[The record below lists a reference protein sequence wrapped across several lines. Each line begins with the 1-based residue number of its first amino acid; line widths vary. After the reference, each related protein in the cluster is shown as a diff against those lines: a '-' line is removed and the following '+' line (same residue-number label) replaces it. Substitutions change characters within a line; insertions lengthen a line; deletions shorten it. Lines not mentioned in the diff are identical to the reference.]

1 MTTNEAAVEAMARTM
16 YYEFFKT
23 PPNDEDEVIEW
34 ESLNAGD
41 RRFWLDDA
49 RIAFNTLLA
58 ALPTSIVLAVLE
70 RMREPT
76 EAMRLAGIAE
86 EGRVHG
92 LAHCA
97 SYGLIWR
104 AMVDARLAELAREE
118 SDGN

>member
-1 MTTNEAAVEAMARTM
+1 MTAPGPDLVRAVRAGCNAPRDAGIGCYFPECERSGC
-16 YYEFFKT
+16 EF
-23 PPNDEDEVIEW
+23 P
-34 ESLNAGD
+34 S
-41 RRFWLDDA
+41 
-49 RIAFNTLLA
+49 RIRA
-58 ALPTSIVLAVLE
+58 ALDEPALLRAVLE
-70 RMREPT
+70 RLREPT

-118 SDGN
+118 RDGPSK